1 MKLRAAL
8 AYIWTKKKER
18 DLFIE
23 NELSEMGP
31 GEIPD
36 GE

>member
-36 GE
+36 GK

>member
-1 MKLRAAL
+1 MSTIDNLKAKLL
-8 AYIWTKKKER
+8 SVKSFEK
-18 DLFIE
+18 

-36 GE
+36 E